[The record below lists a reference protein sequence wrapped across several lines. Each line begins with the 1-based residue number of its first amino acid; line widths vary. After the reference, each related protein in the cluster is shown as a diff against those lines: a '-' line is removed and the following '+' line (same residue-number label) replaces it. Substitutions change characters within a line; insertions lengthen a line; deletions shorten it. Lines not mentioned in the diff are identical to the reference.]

1 MAWNSKERSIGRVG
15 TSMDVGRAAAAV
27 RGPGID
33 TRTWFSLAIINAMTV
48 TSEGAF
54 AQVTL
59 HPSGDVHNA
68 RCGGSEL
75 WEPLNIDDE
84 VVVAWPSGDPMEGL
98 VVVRRLGSAADPP
111 DKRVV
116 NAPGDWW
123 TITKPKVNAH
133 LIAGAALELRAEGSG
148 QDATLDADGNVV
160 LQGGTLDVARKT
172 DSTSTGTLTM
182 AVATAGPLTVAT
194 FTWIDEK
201 GTPTIIGAI
210 GLTTVGGTITPGNP
224 AALVGQIT
232 NGNAKIQG

>member
-116 NAPGDWW
+116 NAPGDLWLVSKPGIPMHVVSGDALELGAEKDVTVHSAGGDVTVASDSGAVTVTVGAGQSVTVNVGAGGSINLGGNMFGVARQGDTVQAGPFPG
-123 TITKPKVNAH
+123 TITKASLLVK
-133 LIAGAALELRAEGSG
+133 AG
-148 QDATLDADGNVV
+148 
-160 LQGGTLDVARKT
+160 
-172 DSTSTGTLTM
+172 
-182 AVATAGPLTVAT
+182 
-194 FTWIDEK
+194 
-201 GTPTIIGAI
+201 
-210 GLTTVGGTITPGNP
+210 
-224 AALVGQIT
+224 
-232 NGNAKIQG
+232 